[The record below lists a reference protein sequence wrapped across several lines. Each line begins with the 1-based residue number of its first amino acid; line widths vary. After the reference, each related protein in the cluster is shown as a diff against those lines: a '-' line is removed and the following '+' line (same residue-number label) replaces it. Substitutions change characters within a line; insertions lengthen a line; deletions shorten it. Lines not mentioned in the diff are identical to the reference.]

1 MCGSSWLTVRNDVQT
16 KDTFELGQRFLRRIH
31 GFWQLAIRKQWRD
44 SIQSKR
50 EKESLSKSWRDD
62 TRAKNK
68 IKEQNEHAASF
79 SVIFICNRILVS
91 ISSILQ
97 TKPISFFWGMF
108 CPSGWFQW
116 ECMNCGIHG
125 INEGLDTSSWIRNR
139 YCGRRRRRRR
149 RQVLPTAGRSC
160 LKQSDAFGWMGYDF
174 LYGVNHHL

>member
-31 GFWQLAIRKQWRD
+31 GFWQLAIRKQWQD

-97 TKPISFFWGMF
+97 TKPIAER
-108 CPSGWFQW
+108 WFVLRRFSVARFDAAG
-116 ECMNCGIHG
+116 NRFRLCGG
-125 INEGLDTSSWIRNR
+125 CFAQTPLCRCSNEFDPGGQSLSAKRGTEFSTF
-139 YCGRRRRRRR
+139 
-149 RQVLPTAGRSC
+149 QV
-160 LKQSDAFGWMGYDF
+160 
-174 LYGVNHHL
+174 